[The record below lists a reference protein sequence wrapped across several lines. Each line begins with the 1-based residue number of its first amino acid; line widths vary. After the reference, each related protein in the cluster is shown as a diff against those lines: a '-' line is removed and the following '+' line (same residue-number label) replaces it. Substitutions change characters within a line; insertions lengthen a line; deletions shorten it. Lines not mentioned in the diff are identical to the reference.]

1 MKYVI
6 VGSGVAGMTAAL
18 DLARRNVGE
27 IALYT
32 EDKYPYY
39 YRPRLTEFL
48 AGDLTMDTLVRRPLA
63 WYAQRGIHM
72 NLESRVVELQ
82 PEAAQIILEDG
93 TVVPYDRLLL
103 AMGSLPFVPPI
114 AGVDKQG
121 LHTWRTLEDTLSLQQ
136 EASRRDVASSVV
148 IGGGLLGL
156 EAARGLLGFC
166 SRVTVL
172 EVFPR
177 LLPRQLDEEGAQLLR
192 DFVASLGIDVE
203 VGVYV
208 DEILGDTHVTG
219 VRLRNGR
226 VFPAQLILVSAG
238 VRCNTCFADEVGLEI
253 DRGIVVDE
261 HMATSMPGIYA
272 AGDVAVYRGYN
283 WAIAPIAQAQARIAA
298 ANMAGEAMVY
308 EAIVPSTSL
317 KVVGMDVTSVGM
329 VNPEGEGYMQVREL
343 DVEAGTYKKIV
354 LQDGVIV
361 GAIVVGEDKDL
372 AKKLE
377 RAIADRHPMTRQE
390 AEVLL
395 S

>member
-27 IALYT
+27 ITLYT

-48 AGDLTMDTLVRRPLA
+48 AGGLTMDELVRRPLS
-63 WYAQRGIHM
+63 WYKQRGI
-72 NLESRVVELQ
+72 NVQLGTRVIGLR
-82 PEAAQIILEDG
+82 PEEAQIILEDG
-93 TVVPYDRLLL
+93 TAVPYDRLLL

-114 AGVDKQG
+114 KGADKPG
-121 LHTWRTLEDTLSLQQ
+121 LRTWRTLEDTLSLQQ
-136 EASRRDVASSVV
+136 EASQCGTTLV

-166 SRVTVL
+166 SDVTVL

-177 LLPRQLDEEGAQLLR
+177 LLPRQLDEEGAQLLH
-192 DFVASLGIDVE
+192 DFVESLGINVE

-219 VRLRNGR
+219 VRLKDGR
-226 VFPAQLILVSAG
+226 EFPAQLVLVSAG
-238 VRCNTCFADEVGLEI
+238 VRCNTCFADEAGLET

-261 HMATSMPGIYA
+261 HMATNIPGVYA
-272 AGDVAVYRGYN
+272 AGDVAVYKGYN
-283 WAIAPIAQAQARIAA
+283 WAIAPIAQAQARVAA
-298 ANMAGEAMVY
+298 ANMAGEAVVY
-308 EAIVPSTSL
+308 EAMVPSTSL
-317 KVVGMDVTSVGM
+317 KVVGLDVTSVGV
-329 VNPEGEGYMQVREL
+329 VNPEGEGTIQVRNL
-343 DVEAGTYKKIV
+343 DEEAGTYKKIV
-354 LQDGVIV
+354 LQENVIV
-361 GAIVVGEDKDL
+361 GAIIVGEDKNL

-377 RAIADRHPMTRQE
+377 SMIAERAKMTRQE
-390 AEVLL
+390 AEALL
-395 S
+395 N

>member
-18 DLARRNVGE
+18 DLARRNVEE

-48 AGDLTMDTLVRRPLA
+48 AGDLTMDILIRRPLA

-93 TVVPYDRLLL
+93 PVVPYDRLLL

-121 LHTWRTLEDTLSLQQ
+121 VHTWRTLEDTLSLQQ
-136 EASRRDVASSVV
+136 EASRRDVTSSVV

-192 DFVASLGIDVE
+192 DFVAALGIDVE

-219 VRLRNGR
+219 VRLRDGR

-261 HMATSMPGIYA
+261 HMATSIPGIYA
-272 AGDVAVYRGYN
+272 AGDVAVYRDAR

-308 EAIVPSTSL
+308 EAMVPSTSL

-372 AKKLE
+372 AKKLV